1 MEQMAGG
8 LRIGAVAYLN
18 TKPLIEGLVQL
29 LPDSNLVLETP
40 SRLAC
45 WMKAGKL
52 DVGLIPVAEYIRAK
66 NYSMVPGLGITS
78 FGPVESV
85 LLLTRFG
92 LPQLKILALDEG
104 SRTSSALTKIMLAE
118 KHKIYPEIVNYPMSA
133 TTVSSLVDGILLIG
147 DRAMSM
153 RPSDFNIEWDLG
165 DEWTKETGLP
175 FVYAV
180 WAIRP
185 GLQLSN
191 SQIESFHLAYRQGIA
206 RLTEIARRE
215 SKKHG
220 CSEAFIVENL
230 TKKIG
235 FTVGEKELEGLEVF
249 RQKLEFFERN

>member
-1 MEQMAGG
+1 MAGG

-18 TKPLIEGLVQL
+18 TKPLIEGLVEL
-29 LPDSNLVLETP
+29 LPDSNLLLETP

-45 WMKAGKL
+45 LMKAGKL
-52 DVGLIPVAEYIRAK
+52 DVGLIPVVEYIRAK

-78 FGPVESV
+78 CGPVESV

-153 RPSDFNIEWDLG
+153 HPSNFNIEWDLG

-191 SQIESFHLAYRQGIA
+191 SQIESFHLAYQQGISS
-206 RLTEIARRE
+206 LTEIASRE

-220 CSEAFIVENL
+220 CSEAFIVEYL

-235 FTVGEKELEGLEVF
+235 FTVGENELEGLELF